1 MRYDHAVLGESLELC
16 RDAADWFAA
25 EKERLE
31 KSKKVSENIQ
41 PMVEEKREDRFVR
54 YIDIV
59 DEQGI
64 PTGETIERS
73 IAHSKGIRHRTAHI
87 WIVRKINNRYQVL
100 MQKRAMNKESFP
112 GMFDTSSAGH
122 IQAGDEPLESA
133 LRELHEELGI
143 QAEPKELEFVGN
155 FRIAYEKEFHG
166 KMFRD
171 NEIAFVY
178 IYSQPVDETK
188 LILQKEELE
197 TVEWFDLEQVY
208 ASCKNHD
215 SKFCAPTGGI
225 EVIMKKLR
233 GETGRS
239 MK

>member
-1 MRYDHAVLGESLELC
+1 ME
-16 RDAADWFAA
+16 
-25 EKERLE
+25 
-31 KSKKVSENIQ
+31 
-41 PMVEEKREDRFVR
+41 

-112 GMFDTSSAGH
+112 GLVDTSSAGH

-143 QAEPKELEFVGN
+143 QAQPQELEFAGN

-197 TVEWFDLEQVY
+197 TVEWFDLEETY

-215 SKFCAPTGGI
+215 PKFCAPTGGM
-225 EVIMKKLR
+225 EVIMRKLR
-233 GETGRS
+233 GATEE
-239 MK
+239 